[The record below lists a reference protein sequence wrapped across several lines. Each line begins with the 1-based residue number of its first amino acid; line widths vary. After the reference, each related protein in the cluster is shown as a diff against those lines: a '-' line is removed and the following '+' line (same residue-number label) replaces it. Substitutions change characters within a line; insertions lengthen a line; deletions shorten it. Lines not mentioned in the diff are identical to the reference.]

1 MKRLAVNST
10 RNIVSTKQ
18 KYNPNYK
25 MIKAI
30 LMDVGGVIL
39 NEDEL
44 YEDYFGFVKEKLRQ
58 SGVAFTDE
66 DFNKAVKQCI
76 LNFEPYFTKSLVCS
90 FIEPGEKRC
99 DDIVSAANRHVKDW
113 AIKHRQQLNPG
124 IDEVLKTLSK
134 NYMIALAG
142 NQPSTVKDVL
152 KEHGL
157 LDYFTANDVSED
169 IGKAKPDPGFFN
181 YILQKLGV
189 KNYEAIMIG
198 DRLDNDIIPAKK
210 LGMMTILVKLGAY
223 AILEPR
229 NPGEIANA
237 VVRTVSELPGAVA
250 DIVRQ
255 NA

>member
-1 MKRLAVNST
+1 MLR
-10 RNIVSTKQ
+10 
-18 KYNPNYK
+18 
-25 MIKAI
+25 AI

-44 YEDYFGFVKEKLRQ
+44 YEAYFEFVKKKLRQ
-58 SGVAFTDE
+58 AGVGLTDKE
-66 DFNKAVKQCI
+66 FSKAVKQCI
-76 LNFEPYFTKSLVCS
+76 LNFAPYFTKALVCN

-99 DDIVSAANRHVKDW
+99 DDIVIAANRYVKDW
-113 AIKHRQQLNPG
+113 AIKHRQKLNPG
-124 IDEVLKTLSK
+124 IDEVLKTISK

-142 NQPSTVKDVL
+142 NQPSKVKDLL

-157 LDYFTANDVSED
+157 LSYFTANDVSED

-181 YILQKLGV
+181 YILRKLGV
-189 KNYEAIMIG
+189 EAYEAIMIG

-210 LGMMTILVKLGAY
+210 LGMMTILVKSGAY

-229 NPGEIANA
+229 NPGEIADA

-250 DIVRQ
+250 DIVRL
-255 NA
+255 NT